1 MVVFLALG
9 VLGLYRMQHQMTG
22 KQQEGTMI
30 EKALLPQKNQAVM
43 LYMASMFGVMVL
55 SMSIP
60 SQAQSGLLNVLCMI
74 IGGLV
79 GIMLTKGKRLRH
91 YLQVGTTV
99 FVFIV
104 IGLSVVRTLDYSS
117 FILSGVALLAAFVLL
132 PLCYALSVDARPDKL
147 NAITGFSAMAVVGGS
162 LVGWAICHSCS
173 SATSL
178 VIFMMGIA
186 TLFYSAFCV
195 DANVAKY

>member
-1 MVVFLALG
+1 MIF
-9 VLGLYRMQHQMTG
+9 HQISPEQG
-22 KQQEGTMI
+22 SRREDFSSRLDLSI
-30 EKALLPQKNQAVM
+30 LILLFADR
-43 LYMASMFGVMVL
+43 LDLDRL
-55 SMSIP
+55 SHQI
-60 SQAQSGLLNVLCMI
+60 VEV
-74 IGGLV
+74 IGGHLGQHTV
-79 GIMLTKGKRLRH
+79 DGI
-91 YLQVGTTV
+91 YQ
-99 FVFIV
+99 
-104 IGLSVVRTLDYSS
+104 
-117 FILSGVALLAAFVLL
+117 SGVALLAAFVLL

-162 LVGWAICHSCS
+162 LVGWAICHSFS